1 MAKRCL
7 PVPIVA
13 RVRSFR
19 TFGRLACG
27 ISQSGPWRKR
37 TISWANNS
45 NECKWQSTAIGMP
58 CPSQLL
64 RASLG
69 EFTCKPPIWVCLRI
83 GYTKNPMVYHIYIYI
98 LFPLIPHQDCQKLR
112 ANSPFSDTHIFKWRF
127 PQIGVPRNHLTFTSS
142 TAQGGGGSFNNR
154 KPIGEVGGCESGMA
168 ERSHWWTERCL
179 RSPLFLSLSDYLSMY
194 LCIYVSIYL
203 SIYRSVYLSM

>member
-98 LFPLIPHQDCQKLR
+98 IPPYSPSRLPKTEGKQSIFRHPHIQMEVSSNRGTPKSSNIYQEYRTRRWRKFQK
-112 ANSPFSDTHIFKWRF
+112 
-127 PQIGVPRNHLTFTSS
+127 
-142 TAQGGGGSFNNR
+142 
-154 KPIGEVGGCESGMA
+154 
-168 ERSHWWTERCL
+168 
-179 RSPLFLSLSDYLSMY
+179 
-194 LCIYVSIYL
+194 
-203 SIYRSVYLSM
+203 